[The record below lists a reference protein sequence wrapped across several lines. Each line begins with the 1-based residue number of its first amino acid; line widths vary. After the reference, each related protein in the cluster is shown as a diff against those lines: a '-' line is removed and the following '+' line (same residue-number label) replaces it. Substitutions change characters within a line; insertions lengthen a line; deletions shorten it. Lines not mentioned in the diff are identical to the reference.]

1 MSRIRRWVWLVP
13 LIALIAA
20 PQSSRADDYA
30 DEMYVA
36 PRAPVGG
43 IAVWFS
49 DTSYLNRAP
58 TQLMGVD
65 KDRGAHLCTT
75 IATGECSALWS
86 VNYSAQLPQC
96 RTAESVDCVK
106 EIYAIDESGK
116 RIDGTFIKQVP
127 NEVSYPYVPDVAR
140 GLVAGESSTVW
151 KIPGVSPITENFA
164 VVAYKGS
171 AVYLDEKSGKYPTF
185 PFGEMQI
192 AIYPVI
198 RDVNPG
204 YDVNQIII
212 RDKNGD
218 GILDYDLQGL
228 SKIPVNGCA
237 LTGKGEC
244 YLRKPFPDAIRF
256 GVTMRLSQS
265 PIGWVHG
272 RMQEPS
278 LSFTK
283 VGNAY
288 ELSVT
293 AGSVAVPEVG
303 GAATADQ
310 IVPGLLQSNDAIG
323 GTAAPSPSGQES
335 IRVMRL
341 WLKILGDKAVAMPRE
356 WFFRTLTQ
364 GELQGADQCITGYQ
378 GLAGFVTTN
387 STTYA
392 GGPPVFNKETQSL
405 DYQVASPHFARD
417 GSIFKGTYTLV
428 MRADVA
434 RCLYKF
440 TNAPIKA
447 TISVV
452 SENGDANSIATEA
465 VVEKDGWFSLSAN
478 GFTFSSPTLRVKLSQ
493 DQPAQSAAAPV
504 ASPAASSVAKA
515 APVKKVTISCKK
527 GKTTKKVSGTSPICP
542 VGYKKI

>member
-1 MSRIRRWVWLVP
+1 MSRLGKLAAFFALSVN
-13 LIALIAA
+13 LIIPPQAIAA
-20 PQSSRADDYA
+20 DYA
-30 DEMYVA
+30 EELYVP
-36 PRAPVGG
+36 PRAPAGG
-43 IAVWFS
+43 ISVWFS

-58 TQLMGVD
+58 TQLIGVD
-65 KDRGAHLCTT
+65 KNRGQHLCTT
-75 IATGECSALWS
+75 IASGECSALWS
-86 VNYSAQLPQC
+86 VNYSSQLPQC
-96 RTAESVDCVK
+96 RSSDSVDCVK
-106 EIYAIDESGK
+106 ELYAVDESGK
-116 RIDGTFIKQVP
+116 RIDATFVKQVP
-127 NEVSYPYVPDVAR
+127 SEVSYPYVPDVAH
-140 GLVAGESSTVW
+140 GLVAGESSTIW
-151 KIPGVSPITENFA
+151 KIPGISTITDTFA

-171 AVYLDEKSGKYPTF
+171 AVYLDERTGKYPNF

-192 AIYPVI
+192 AVYPVV
-198 RDVNPG
+198 RDENPG

-218 GILDYDLQGL
+218 GIPDYDLIGL
-228 SKIPVNGCA
+228 SKIPTSGCA

-244 YLRKPFPDAIRF
+244 YLRKPFPEGIRF

-272 RMQEPS
+272 RMQDPS
-278 LSFTK
+278 LAFTK
-283 VGNAY
+283 VGSAY
-288 ELSVT
+288 ELNVT

-303 GAATADQ
+303 GSATADQ

-335 IRVMRL
+335 IRTMRL

-364 GELQGADQCITGYQ
+364 GEMQGADQCITNYQ

-387 STTYA
+387 STTYS

-405 DYQVASPHFARD
+405 DYQVASPHYARD
-417 GSIFKGTYTLV
+417 GSVFKGTYTLV

-440 TNAPIKA
+440 SNAPIKA

-452 SENGDANSIATEA
+452 SESGEDNSIATEA

-493 DQPAQSAAAPV
+493 EQPASAAPQTINKPV
-504 ASPAASSVAKA
+504 PI
-515 APVKKVTISCKK
+515 KKISITCKK
-527 GKTTKKVSGTSPICP
+527 GKVTKKVSGTQPTCP
-542 VGYKKI
+542 AGYKKI